1 MFQYDLSD
9 TRKPKQTMSHFLSEE
24 QFQCSICLEIFDNPV
39 STPCGHSFCT
49 ACIGHYWQGSKLC
62 QCPLCKESF
71 KKRPE
76 LHINRT
82 LREITEQFKQMKCE
96 AGACGG
102 SGWLGS
108 SLEERPLKQGGL
120 LGDLFLEMKCQN
132 GCDSDSGQSQE
143 VTRRLS
149 LRRYTLSG
157 AADARKVPRCP
168 KHRHKLE
175 LFCKSDGECIC
186 SECSDTD
193 HQSHKIISVEKEWLI
208 SKTEIGMTETK
219 MQEMIGQR
227 LRKIEEIKILLAEIK
242 MAAEK
247 EMQGGMRIF
256 GLLLSSVERSQA
268 ELLEVIEMS
277 RRSAEHQ
284 AEVMIRELDLEL
296 TELRKR
302 SAMLGKLAQTD
313 DCISGLR
320 SYCNLNT
327 PVPVKDWA
335 GVSVHCD
342 LGKTKAIYNS
352 VSQLL
357 QHFREELQKL
367 PEILDVK
374 LNPDTAH
381 PRLIL
386 SEDRK
391 KVRCSNK
398 HQLVPSN
405 PERFDRVVCVLG
417 QEGFTGGQHYWEVE
431 VGGKTDWDLGVASH
445 SINRKGKLAV
455 SPSNGYWFLSLR
467 EKSNYAFRT
476 EPSTT
481 LLLSLKPQKIGVFV
495 DYEKGQVSF
504 YNVEAKMH
512 IYTFSDTFT
521 ETIYPFFSPCTN
533 KSGKNDVPLTITP
546 VLPPD

>member
-1 MFQYDLSD
+1 MPFLGS
-9 TRKPKQTMSHFLSEE
+9 FLSEE

-120 LGDLFLEMKCQN
+120 LGDLFLEMKCQVAKISSDYN
-132 GCDSDSGQSQE
+132 VQNGNQSPNLRGKVPKGCDSDSGQSQE

-367 PEILDVK
+367 PEIYLPALIDQSPLKQQPKVK
-374 LNPDTAH
+374 RIQEYADPNLSSQPAQIPEWWFNVCEGCTSQGPSGFAH
-381 PRLIL
+381 FHTDHSQPAVSHIL
-386 SEDRK
+386 EWWCRSR
-391 KVRCSNK
+391 V
-398 HQLVPSN
+398 HQLSGRETQPRHCSSSSHIV
-405 PERFDRVVCVLG
+405 RG
-417 QEGFTGGQHYWEVE
+417 QKEGEV
-431 VGGKTDWDLGVASH
+431 
-445 SINRKGKLAV
+445 
-455 SPSNGYWFLSLR
+455 
-467 EKSNYAFRT
+467 
-476 EPSTT
+476 
-481 LLLSLKPQKIGVFV
+481 Q
-495 DYEKGQVSF
+495 
-504 YNVEAKMH
+504 
-512 IYTFSDTFT
+512 
-521 ETIYPFFSPCTN
+521 
-533 KSGKNDVPLTITP
+533 
-546 VLPPD
+546 